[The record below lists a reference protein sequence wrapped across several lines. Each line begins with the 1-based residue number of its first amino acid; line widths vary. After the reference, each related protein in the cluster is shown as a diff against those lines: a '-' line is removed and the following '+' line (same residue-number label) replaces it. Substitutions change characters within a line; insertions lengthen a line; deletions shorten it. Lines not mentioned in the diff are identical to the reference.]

1 MSEEDKRT
9 LMYGAYMHDIGKINI
24 DKNVLMKTGKL
35 TDEEWAALKRHPV
48 DGANVIQNIDSLK
61 SVMPLILQ
69 HHERYD
75 GRGYPYGLKGE
86 EIDPLARILSV
97 ADSFDAMT
105 SNRPYQPRKTYEEA
119 YAELR
124 RCAGTQFD
132 PEIAI
137 SFIHIIQNYLRH
149 SAVIPSAP
157 ERLLEKLD
165 EV

>member
-24 DKNVLMKTGKL
+24 DKNVLMKTEKL

-48 DGANVIQNIDSLK
+48 DGANVIQNINSLK

-105 SNRPYQPRKTYEEA
+105 SNRAFRKRLSLEECRREIEKNLGA
-119 YAELR
+119 MYDPAIGKIVLENWAEI
-124 RCAGTQFD
+124 
-132 PEIAI
+132 EK
-137 SFIHIIQNYLRH
+137 
-149 SAVIPSAP
+149 AVQQ
-157 ERLLEKLD
+157 RGD
-165 EV
+165 ETKRA

>member
-1 MSEEDKRT
+1 
-9 LMYGAYMHDIGKINI
+9 
-24 DKNVLMKTGKL
+24 
-35 TDEEWAALKRHPV
+35 
-48 DGANVIQNIDSLK
+48 
-61 SVMPLILQ
+61 
-69 HHERYD
+69 
-75 GRGYPYGLKGE
+75 
-86 EIDPLARILSV
+86 
-97 ADSFDAMT
+97 MT

-165 EV
+165 EA

>member
-75 GRGYPYGLKGE
+75 GRGYPY
-86 EIDPLARILSV
+86 RI
-97 ADSFDAMT
+97 
-105 SNRPYQPRKTYEEA
+105 
-119 YAELR
+119 
-124 RCAGTQFD
+124 
-132 PEIAI
+132 
-137 SFIHIIQNYLRH
+137 
-149 SAVIPSAP
+149 
-157 ERLLEKLD
+157 
-165 EV
+165 

>member
-105 SNRPYQPRKTYEEA
+105 STDPISPGRPMRKPTPSCGA
-119 YAELR
+119 AR
-124 RCAGTQFD
+124 DPVR

-165 EV
+165 EA